1 MSLQRDAY
9 RLLSDKA
16 LLNCVKLVK
25 HKLQQSLVLEQ
36 DRVERTNQEL
46 RVCDLARVI
55 LIELLVDIMDIFS
68 CELYIRDN
76 HAQVLDS
83 ESHLIN
89 V

>member
-55 LIELLVDIMDIFS
+55 QIELLVDIMDIFS
-68 CELYIRDN
+68 CKLYIRDN

-83 ESHLIN
+83 
-89 V
+89 

>member
-83 ESHLIN
+83 
-89 V
+89 